1 MGNALG
7 CKPSSQDRAQHEAD
21 KKKGRKEL
29 AGAKTAPAAA
39 SSAEADKLP
48 DDVQITFV
56 LGGPGSGKGT
66 QCEKIVAKYGH
77 THLSAGDLLREEV
90 KSGSELGQQ
99 CEQIMKEGKLVP
111 MEVIIGLLRSAMIK
125 SGSKQFLI
133 DGFPRALDQADM
145 FERMVKPAE
154 LVLAF
159 DCPEE
164 VMEQRLLKR
173 GETSGRSDDNA
184 ETIRKRFATFVEQSM
199 PVISHYEQLGKCHK
213 ISAVPPPDEVFQAV
227 CNVLEPPVNA
237 SLTVGHSSSLQ
248 GSHNKQAEEEEL
260 AAEPALA
267 YA

>member
-1 MGNALG
+1 MVLTRML
-7 CKPSSQDRAQHEAD
+7 CCCSS
-21 KKKGRKEL
+21 
-29 AGAKTAPAAA
+29 
-39 SSAEADKLP
+39 
-48 DDVQITFV
+48 F
-56 LGGPGSGKGT
+56 
-66 QCEKIVAKYGH
+66 
-77 THLSAGDLLREEV
+77 
-90 KSGSELGQQ
+90 
-99 CEQIMKEGKLVP
+99 
-111 MEVIIGLLRSAMIK
+111 
-125 SGSKQFLI
+125 
-133 DGFPRALDQADM
+133 
-145 FERMVKPAE
+145 RM
-154 LVLAF
+154 VLAF
-159 DCPEE
+159 DCPED